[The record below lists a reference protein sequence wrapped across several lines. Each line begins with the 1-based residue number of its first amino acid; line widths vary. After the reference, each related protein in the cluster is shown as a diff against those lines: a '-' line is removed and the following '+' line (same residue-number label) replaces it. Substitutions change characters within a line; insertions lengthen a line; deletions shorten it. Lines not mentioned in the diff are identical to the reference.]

1 MTDTPKPA
9 ETKKIKGENRMKK
22 IIALILAAVFM
33 LSFVGCNNNAN
44 TSTEYFDE
52 ALSSARGASASYLF
66 SNSLNS
72 KKLDIYYSTEYLPIF
87 KFDTLE
93 ELKSFKSESGI
104 QYKHI
109 NDINLNYLPSLNEVT
124 SKYDEEF
131 FNENSLILVYITSGS
146 GSFRYGVDSVYIS
159 ENTFNIHVERTNNP
173 LFHTSDMAYLFITVA
188 IPDSIIEN
196 CTIFDAIME
205 TTIKVKNISDNSEGQ
220 KIFDAPECF
229 YSDESYNYY
238 FSKVI
243 GEYVI
248 VTYADGTTENVRD
261 AFDKG
266 HINLNDLDEFGI
278 VYTKEEKTTTE

>member
-1 MTDTPKPA
+1 
-9 ETKKIKGENRMKK
+9 MKK

-72 KKLDIYYSTEYLPIF
+72 KKLDIYYSSEYLPIF
-87 KFDTLE
+87 KFNTLE
-93 ELKSFKSESGI
+93 ELKNFKSESGL
-104 QYKHI
+104 QYKF
-109 NDINLNYLPSLNEVT
+109 SFNEVT
-124 SKYDEEF
+124 KDYDDKF
-131 FNENSLILVYITSGS
+131 FSENSLILVYITSGS
-146 GSFRYGVDSVYIS
+146 GSFSYGVDSVYIS
-159 ENTFNIHVERTNNP
+159 ENTFSIHIERTNNP
-173 LFHTSDMAYLFITVA
+173 FFHTNDMAYRFITVA
-188 IPDSIIEN
+188 IPDSKIEN

-220 KIFDAPECF
+220 NIFDAPECF

-278 VYTKEEKTTTE
+278 EYTKEEKTTTE